1 MPYEWTRSDTAAD
14 LPAELRLWPYR
25 SLGPRGFAAF
35 IGATAAMLAVPLFAV
50 LGTAVLWGLLPFVVA
65 AVAGMWWALR
75 RSWRDA
81 RLTEVLTLDA
91 SRIAIRRDEPDGTR
105 REWEANPYWTSVRI
119 KPAGGPVAQYLT
131 LSGGGREVELGAF
144 LTPEERTALAA
155 DLQDRLLRL
164 RQAP

>member
-1 MPYEWTRSDTAAD
+1 MPYEWTRSEASAD
-14 LPAELRLWPYR
+14 HPSELRLWPYR

-35 IGATAAMLAVPLFAV
+35 IGATATMLAVPLFAV

-81 RLTEVLTLDA
+81 RLTEVLTLGED
-91 SRIAIRRDEPDGTR
+91 RISIRRDEPDGTR
-105 REWEANPYWTSVRI
+105 RSWDANPYWTSVHL

-144 LTPEERTALAA
+144 LAPEERVALAD
-155 DLQDRLLRL
+155 DLKDRLRRL
-164 RQAP
+164 RQSR